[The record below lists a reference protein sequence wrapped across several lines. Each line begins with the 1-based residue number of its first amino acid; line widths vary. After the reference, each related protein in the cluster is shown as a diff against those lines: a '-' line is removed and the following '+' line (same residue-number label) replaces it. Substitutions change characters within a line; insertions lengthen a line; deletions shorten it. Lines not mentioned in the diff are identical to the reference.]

1 VGRLARDTRLLTDV
15 RRLLERW
22 APWIAGAVLVAGV
35 AAFALTRL
43 TGGGSTAAS
52 ASVPLDPQAKAVA
65 REFVA
70 TAVARKHLAAAWA
83 IAAPQLRHGMT
94 LAQWRT
100 GTIPVQP
107 YPVTKAQATYAVQSS
122 IRDAAVLRVTFTPPP
137 ASSTQ
142 PGDYL
147 ISLVKD
153 GGRWRVS
160 AWTPRSLL
168 GAHG

>member
-1 VGRLARDTRLLTDV
+1 M
-15 RRLLERW
+15 
-22 APWIAGAVLVAGV
+22 LVAGV
-35 AAFALTRL
+35 AAFAVTRL
-43 TGGGSTAAS
+43 TGGGSAAS
-52 ASVPLDPQAKAVA
+52 AASVPLDPQARAVA

-70 TAVARKHLAAAWA
+70 TAVARKDLTAAWA

-107 YPVTKAQATYAVQSS
+107 YPVARAQATYAVQTS
-122 IRDAAVLRVTFTPPP
+122 IHDAAVLRVTFTPAP
-137 ASSTQ
+137 ASGTQ

-147 ISLVKD
+147 MSLEKD
-153 GGRWRVS
+153 GGRWLVS
-160 AWTPRSLL
+160 GWTPRSLL